1 MSPRLRLPPGRAAE
15 RDGAVCSPGRSSVR
29 INQCGHCEGQ
39 CLNISILVRTING
52 RGQQG
57 GGTRAHGG
65 DRLHQSS
72 VCASPEPSRAPLT
85 HSTVGLKNSS
95 TRLSLSGNH
104 LSGTT
109 SGTWAARDAPPG
121 APPRCYT
128 VNLGGSRS
136 ARFIRV
142 SCTSNH
148 NSTGIQTPPA
158 ALERRTA
165 STIATPAKPS
175 SIVGKVSAGSARE
188 AVRLATIAVATSV

>member
-1 MSPRLRLPPGRAAE
+1 MSPQVTTAARPRPPNAMAQSAAP
-15 RDGAVCSPGRSSVR
+15 VRSSAR
-29 INQCGHCEGQ
+29 INQSTGYCEGQ

-95 TRLSLSGNH
+95 TRLSLTGNH

-121 APPRCYT
+121 APPRCYI
-128 VNLGGSRS
+128 VNSGGSRS
-136 ARFIRV
+136 ARFIGFLARLI
-142 SCTSNH
+142 T
-148 NSTGIQTPPA
+148 IQSASRLLRLRLSAGQRPPSRHRQSHPRS
-158 ALERRTA
+158 LER
-165 STIATPAKPS
+165 
-175 SIVGKVSAGSARE
+175 SARD
-188 AVRLATIAVATSV
+188 RQGKRCDWPQ